1 MGVWYSDLSRAARR
15 STQEHPQKEVSR
27 AAKDALQVRSEK
39 SGGSALLS
47 TQFCLHFR
55 GQLRHKLCVVRTSRQ
70 KTYRIVEYLLSRDSI
85 STRCR
90 GQRHVL
96 DCRVNVGR
104 QDRHGVCLLYTS

>member
-70 KTYRIVEYLLSRDSI
+70 KTYRIVEYLLSRDWACPALTDTFIMLPEPPESR
-85 STRCR
+85 S
-90 GQRHVL
+90 GLAVL
-96 DCRVNVGR
+96 LRKPPA
-104 QDRHGVCLLYTS
+104 